1 MKIPSKPRKPV
12 VAVVVLAAVGLL
24 AWRFLVAGAEPS
36 DGLFAS
42 GSVEA
47 TEALVGFQR
56 AGRIESVPVREGDMV
71 RSGQVLAQLDTTE
84 LQTRRRQALAQA
96 AAARA
101 QLAQL
106 ESGAR
111 PEEVAQA
118 RAEAEGAASRTANA
132 LRELQRAQT
141 LFDAGVISRQDY
153 ESTRTAAEVAE
164 SQRRQAQEQLNLVRK
179 GPREEEIAAQRARL
193 AHAEAAVAEIDAALD
208 DATVRAPF
216 DGVVTVQHREAG
228 EVVSPGLPAI
238 TLRNH
243 QDRWVRIYV
252 PGNRIA
258 TVRLG
263 TPAVITTDTYPR
275 KEYRG
280 TVSFIASEAEFTPKT
295 VQTQEERVK
304 LVYAVKVR
312 VTDDPAFDL
321 KPGMP
326 ADVRLE
332 VADDAR

>member
-1 MKIPSKPRKPV
+1 MRIPTKPRKPML
-12 VAVVVLAAVGLL
+12 AVVLLAAVGLL
-24 AWRFLVAGAEPS
+24 AWRILIAGAEPS

-42 GSVEA
+42 GSVEG
-47 TEALVGFQR
+47 TEALIGFQR
-56 AGRIESVPVREGDMV
+56 AGRIEAVPVREGDMV

-84 LQTRRRQALAQA
+84 MQARRRQALAQV

-111 PEEVAQA
+111 PEEIAQA
-118 RAEAEGAASRTANA
+118 HAGTEGAVSRAANSQRD
-132 LRELQRAQT
+132 LERAQT

-153 ESTRTAAEVAE
+153 ESTRTAAEVAG
-164 SQRRQAQEQLNLVRK
+164 SQLRQVQEQLELVRK
-179 GPREEEIAAQRARL
+179 GPREEEVAAQRARL
-193 AHAEAAVAEIDAALD
+193 AQAEAAVAEIDAALE

-216 DGVVTVQHREAG
+216 EGIVTVQHREAG
-228 EVVSPGLPAI
+228 EIASPGLPAI
-238 TLRNH
+238 TLLDH
-243 QDRWVRIYV
+243 QERWVRIYV
-252 PGNRIA
+252 PENRLA
-258 TVRLG
+258 AVRLG
-263 TPAVITTDTYPR
+263 TPAMVTTDTYAG

-304 LVYAVKVR
+304 LVYAAKVR
-312 VTDDPAFDL
+312 ITDDPSFDL

-332 VADDAR
+332 VPDDPR